1 MHQDIRKAI
10 IENFQLLKG
19 QHIPISYLLKKID
32 VNSIQLYKEIHEM
45 LTDGTLIRVYVSTC
59 PVCEYENL
67 STEDAHIIICDN
79 CCERY
84 MPSQILEKFKLTE

>member
-1 MHQDIRKAI
+1 
-10 IENFQLLKG
+10 
-19 QHIPISYLLKKID
+19 
-32 VNSIQLYKEIHEM
+32 M